1 MPNLGAPELIII
13 ALVILLLFGATRL
26 PKLGKSMGQSI
37 KGFKEGLNEDS
48 ERRRH
53 RGRQEGRHGRVQGR
67 RRQGLLSV
75 TNEITHDGPPLAGRR
90 R

>member
-37 KGFKEGLNEDS
+37 RGFKQGLNED
-48 ERRRH
+48 
-53 RGRQEGRHGRVQGR
+53 VDDD
-67 RRQGLLSV
+67 
-75 TNEITHDGPPLAGRR
+75 EIEDVKKDTTAESQDDVKAS
-90 R
+90 

>member
-37 KGFKEGLNEDS
+37 KGFKQGLNDDANDDDIVDVKKDATAESKDDVKAS
-48 ERRRH
+48 
-53 RGRQEGRHGRVQGR
+53 
-67 RRQGLLSV
+67 
-75 TNEITHDGPPLAGRR
+75 
-90 R
+90 

>member
-37 KGFKEGLNEDS
+37 KGFKDGLNEAS
-48 ERRRH
+48 EDDDIVDVKKDTTA
-53 RGRQEGRHGRVQGR
+53 E
-67 RRQGLLSV
+67 SK
-75 TNEITHDGPPLAGRR
+75 DDAKAS
-90 R
+90 

>member
-37 KGFKEGLNEDS
+37 RGFKDGLGDVS
-48 ERRRH
+48 DDD
-53 RGRQEGRHGRVQGR
+53 
-67 RRQGLLSV
+67 
-75 TNEITHDGPPLAGRR
+75 EIVDVKRDATAETKDDAKVS
-90 R
+90 

>member
-37 KGFKEGLNEDS
+37 KGFKQGLNDDADDDEIVDVQRDATAEDTDAKAS
-48 ERRRH
+48 
-53 RGRQEGRHGRVQGR
+53 
-67 RRQGLLSV
+67 
-75 TNEITHDGPPLAGRR
+75 
-90 R
+90 

>member
-37 KGFKEGLNEDS
+37 KGFKQGLNED
-48 ERRRH
+48 
-53 RGRQEGRHGRVQGR
+53 VADD
-67 RRQGLLSV
+67 
-75 TNEITHDGPPLAGRR
+75 EIVDIKKDATAESQDDVKAS
-90 R
+90 

>member
-37 KGFKEGLNEDS
+37 KGFKQGLNED
-48 ERRRH
+48 
-53 RGRQEGRHGRVQGR
+53 VDDD
-67 RRQGLLSV
+67 
-75 TNEITHDGPPLAGRR
+75 EIVDVKKDATAESQDDVKAS
-90 R
+90 

>member
-37 KGFKEGLNEDS
+37 RGFKDGLNDASEDDDIVDVKKDATAES
-48 ERRRH
+48 
-53 RGRQEGRHGRVQGR
+53 QNDVKA
-67 RRQGLLSV
+67 S
-75 TNEITHDGPPLAGRR
+75 
-90 R
+90 

>member
-37 KGFKEGLNEDS
+37 KGFKQGLNDDANDDDIVDVKKDTTADS
-48 ERRRH
+48 KDD
-53 RGRQEGRHGRVQGR
+53 VKA
-67 RRQGLLSV
+67 S
-75 TNEITHDGPPLAGRR
+75 
-90 R
+90 

>member
-37 KGFKEGLNEDS
+37 EGFKDGLGDA
-48 ERRRH
+48 
-53 RGRQEGRHGRVQGR
+53 GDDD
-67 RRQGLLSV
+67 
-75 TNEITHDGPPLAGRR
+75 EIVDVKRDATAETKDDAKAS
-90 R
+90 

>member
-37 KGFKEGLNEDS
+37 RGFKQGLNDDTDDDEIVDVKRDATAEDKDAKAS
-48 ERRRH
+48 
-53 RGRQEGRHGRVQGR
+53 
-67 RRQGLLSV
+67 
-75 TNEITHDGPPLAGRR
+75 
-90 R
+90 